1 MPNEPNLGV
10 QLQSVTVQVDGVPYE
25 MTYGA
30 TEPEYVGRMTLRTEL
45 EILPLPPDRDSQD
58 DLRFLDD
65 LPPTMGQDFEGQVM
79 VADFW
84 NPAPDL
90 TQLQVNP
97 NSGVLNISG
106 AGTNQDITFYS
117 KDSTEV
123 LRITDNGDFLVQG
136 RLVRRDMDVY
146 NAFRMFLGLSLGMPP
161 EPGSRDGIPT
171 RYERIL
177 KKTIEDQ

>member
-1 MPNEPNLGV
+1 MPNEPNLEV

-30 TEPEYVGRMTLRTEL
+30 TEPEYVGRMPLRTDL

-58 DLRFLDD
+58 DFNSIVNLTSSDD
-65 LPPTMGQDFEGQVM
+65 PLIAFAPTPQHLESH
-79 VADFW
+79 
-84 NPAPDL
+84 
-90 TQLQVNP
+90 P
-97 NSGVLNISG
+97 NGGTLNIRG
-106 AGTNQDITFYS
+106 EPFNQDITFYS

-123 LRITDNGDFLVQG
+123 LRITDTGDFLVQG